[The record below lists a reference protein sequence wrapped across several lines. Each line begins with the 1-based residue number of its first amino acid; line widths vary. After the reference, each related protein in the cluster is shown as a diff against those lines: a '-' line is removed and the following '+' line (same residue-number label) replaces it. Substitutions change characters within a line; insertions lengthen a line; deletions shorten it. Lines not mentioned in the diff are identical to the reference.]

1 MSVIYEY
8 WITFRNF
15 ITKSFYRYGIKPLLF
30 HQDPEDTHQRMTFF
44 GKCLGSTVLGRM
56 LLRALFNYR
65 NSMLEQNIC
74 GIHFRNPL
82 GLAAGFDKDAQ
93 LIEVLPCIGFA
104 YEEAGSI
111 TGLPCTGNPRPRL
124 WRLPHSQS
132 LIVYYGLKS
141 KGCDVISTELK
152 NKLKNKNGKK
162 STSPLGISVAKTNC
176 KETVS
181 TTAGVEDYY
190 HALKAFVEK
199 GVGDY
204 YTINISCPNS
214 YGGEPF
220 TDPRRLEKLLK
231 KVRALHITQPI
242 FLKLAADLDKKT
254 LDAIF
259 LLGILYH
266 IQGFICTNLSK
277 DRNNPALASDDRKF
291 VQELNKGGMSGKPVR
306 KASTEMIRYLY
317 KKIQI
322 YQQSNQYRSQH
333 HSQYRHLQE
342 MILIGCGGIFTA
354 EDAYEKITAGASL
367 LQLITGMIYHG
378 PSVLSEIN
386 QGLVKLLKKDGF
398 SNISEAVGSRNRV
411 KVS

>member
-1 MSVIYEY
+1 MSVIYESG
-8 WITFRNF
+8 ITFRNL
-15 ITKSFYRYGIKPLLF
+15 ITNIFYRYGIKPLLF

-44 GKCLGSTVLGRM
+44 GKFLGSTVLGRM
-56 LLRALFNYR
+56 VLRFLFDYH

-93 LIEVLPCIGFA
+93 LVDALPCIGFA

-111 TGLPCTGNPRPRL
+111 TGLPCAGNPRPRL

-141 KGCDVISTELK
+141 KGCEVISAKLQ
-152 NKLKNKNGKK
+152 NKLKKNGKLI
-162 STSPLGISVAKTNC
+162 SPLGISVAKTNC

-181 TTAGVEDYY
+181 TAAGIEDYS

-199 GVGDY
+199 GIGDY

-231 KVRALHITQPI
+231 KVQTLRITQPI

-259 LLGILYH
+259 LLGVQYN

-277 DRNNPALASDDRKF
+277 DRNNLALASGDRKF

-317 KKIQI
+317 KKIQ
-322 YQQSNQYRSQH
+322 QH
-333 HSQYRHLQE
+333 QRGEE
-342 MILIGCGGIFTA
+342 MILIGCGGIFTS

-367 LQLITGMIYHG
+367 LQLITGMIYYG

-386 QGLVKLLKKDGF
+386 QGLVKLMKRDGF
-398 SNISEAVGSRNRV
+398 SNIREAVGSRNRV
-411 KVS
+411 KIS